1 MIYIEKLEMERKAN
15 MIKENNILEKT
26 LEIAEK
32 GYGTYRWSYDMRSYL
47 PVAGA
52 MKMVQKKEYESIACG
67 GFSGGCD
74 MLLRAIAFTSVR
86 CDLMILQGP

>member
-32 GYGTYRWSYDMRSYL
+32 GYGEAYQFLKEVYEKDPEAYGPQTFYFL
-47 PVAGA
+47 ACLAGGA
-52 MKMVQKKEYESIACG
+52 ERTE
-67 GFSGGCD
+67 
-74 MLLRAIAFTSVR
+74 
-86 CDLMILQGP
+86 

>member
-1 MIYIEKLEMERKAN
+1 

-52 MKMVQKKEYESIACG
+52 MKMVQKKKYESIACG
-67 GFSGGCD
+67 GFSAGCD

>member
-1 MIYIEKLEMERKAN
+1 
-15 MIKENNILEKT
+15 
-26 LEIAEK
+26 
-32 GYGTYRWSYDMRSYL
+32 MRSYL

-74 MLLRAIAFTSVR
+74 MLLRAIAFTSVC
-86 CDLMILQGP
+86 CDLIILQGPWIPVLEEHAETVVSAIREKNIALRIFFDWIIYTTR